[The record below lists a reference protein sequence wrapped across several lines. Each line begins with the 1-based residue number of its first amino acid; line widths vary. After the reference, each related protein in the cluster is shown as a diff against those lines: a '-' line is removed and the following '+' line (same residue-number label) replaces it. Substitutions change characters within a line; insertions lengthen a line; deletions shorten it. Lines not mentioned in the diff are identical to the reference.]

1 MLASFSCE
9 LFMLATWREKMKPT
23 YRIVTAASNET
34 QILIQTLEETSQ
46 PLYFFR

>member
-1 MLASFSCE
+1 MLASFSCV
-9 LFMLATWREKMKPT
+9 LFMLATWRKKEEANIPF
-23 YRIVTAASNET
+23 VTAASNET